1 MISTRTVLIY
11 KCISKRLFHQ
21 LTNVRL
27 FTRSM
32 TDKDDPEVLFLLKRR
47 ETETDP
53 NKQTKKKKRKEELQK
68 TFLFIR
74 LTKGRLFTGTQPEEK
89 SQSAGLA
96 HFYEHDLDEN
106 FSYKHE
112 KQTTQNRKWKR
123 KRKPRE
129 CPLTSERASPCIEED
144 KQRLRECQRREVFLL
159 F

>member
-53 NKQTKKKKRKEELQK
+53 KKQKKKKKKEGRQK

-96 HFYEHDLDEN
+96 HFYEHVLVQTRKTH
-106 FSYKHE
+106 KH
-112 KQTTQNRKWKR
+112 KPNTQTKNQQWKP
-123 KRKPRE
+123 KEDPP
-129 CPLTSERASPCIEED
+129 CPASRDSCPTLKVPSRA
-144 KQRLRECQRREVFLL
+144 
-159 F
+159 